1 MGTKSKSSQWHLI
14 VTLTRGNTMPHGI
27 TMPRGTDN
35 ATCHTQGLDTWHF
48 YFYFL
53 KNLKKKFKN

>member
-1 MGTKSKSSQWHLI
+1 VAL
-14 VTLTRGNTMPHGI
+14 

-48 YFYFL
+48 YFFL
-53 KNLKKKFKN
+53 KKILKIKKKLKFFLKKIEKTTD